1 MWGLY
6 QTEKKLTVIQ
16 KLSWRFSRSIVPT
29 LNTQD
34 LRELVKKNLWRCP
47 KKVIPVQNCMEN
59 PFFGVS
65 RPYKGLL
72 ETYPNTCW
80 KGLISK
86 CSAKVP
92 QNRKKEYCSFKHL
105 QFNFWAFWALFGA
118 AWVLYLPLFQLHIL
132 ALAPL
137 CLSRKEMAGTSVL
150 DPFSGDYS
158 IRN

>member
-92 QNRKKEYCSFKHL
+92 QNRKKEYCSFQTSSI
-105 QFNFWAFWALFGA
+105 QFLSFLGPIWGCLGSLSPIISTPYPCPGTPVFVSQGDGGNKCIRPFFGRLF
-118 AWVLYLPLFQLHIL
+118 
-132 ALAPL
+132 
-137 CLSRKEMAGTSVL
+137 
-150 DPFSGDYS
+150 
-158 IRN
+158 N